1 MLSTTPS
8 TTWISATNWRIY
20 FDDEKRFVV
29 ESWESI
35 KDQASSKRNSMGP
48 KSYSNNLHDEFTR
61 KIYYPISIEAEKSES
76 GKILFLTFKISD
88 TKVVMCDPK
97 RKYRHKKFPVQ
108 TSNEI
113 KELVEFVTE
122 RGLH

>member
-29 ESWESI
+29 ESWESV
-35 KDQASSKRNSMGP
+35 KDQASFKRNSMGP

-61 KIYYPISIEAEKSES
+61 KKYYPISIEAEKSES

-88 TKVVMCDPK
+88 TKVSCATQRESTVI
-97 RKYRHKKFPVQ
+97 RNFRFRLL
-108 TSNEI
+108 TRLRS
-113 KELVEFVTE
+113 L
-122 RGLH
+122 